1 MKIGNETHR
10 NLNLATQDD
19 RSENFRIDFLI
30 SSTIAIF
37 ITILTY
43 DNLIFGILTFY
54 IVRFMYYFSLEMIF
68 GQTIS
73 KLQTQTKVVNKKG
86 EKPSVLNLLIRNAS
100 RFWSLLSGIT
110 DYERAI
116 HDKLSDTFVIKD
128 RSLQTFEINKALGLS
143 SDLIIIGIVIYSFI
157 VGDNKTIMDFIMV
170 AIFLILL
177 FDIIRLLIED
187 YNSQSR

>member
-1 MKIGNETHR
+1 MKIRNETHR

>member
-1 MKIGNETHR
+1 MKIRNETHR

-187 YNSQSR
+187 YNSQPR

>member
-1 MKIGNETHR
+1 MKITNEIYR
-10 NLNLATQDD
+10 NLDLASEDD

-30 SSTIAIF
+30 SSTLGIF
-37 ITILTY
+37 ISILTY
-43 DNLIFGILTFY
+43 ENLIFGILTFY
-54 IVRFMYYFSLEMIF
+54 IVRFMYYFSLEMIL

-86 EKPSVLNLLIRNAS
+86 EKPSVLNLFIRNVS

-116 HDKLSDTFVIKD
+116 HDKLSNTFVIKNK
-128 RSLQTFEINKALGLS
+128 SLRKFKINKIIRLTY
-143 SDLIIIGIVIYSFI
+143 DLIIIGIVIYSFI
-157 VGDNKTIMDFIMV
+157 TRNNRAIIDFFMV

-177 FDIIRLLIED
+177 FDIIRLLIK
-187 YNSQSR
+187 N